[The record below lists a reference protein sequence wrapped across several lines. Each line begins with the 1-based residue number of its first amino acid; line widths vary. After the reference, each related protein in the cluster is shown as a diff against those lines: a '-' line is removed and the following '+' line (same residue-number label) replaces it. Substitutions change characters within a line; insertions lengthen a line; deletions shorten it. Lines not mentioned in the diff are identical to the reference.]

1 MSSFVFNVTRHAPEL
16 LPPAEQTP
24 YEFKELSDIDDQDG
38 LRFHIP
44 SFLIYEH
51 SGDQND
57 PVMVIKKAV
66 AKALVSYY
74 PFAGRLRE
82 KEGRKLV
89 VECNGE
95 GIIFIEANANANL
108 KIFGYPL
115 LPPFPCLDELLW
127 HVPGSTDILD
137 APLMLIQV
145 TRFKCGG
152 FIFAL
157 QYNHTMADAQGI
169 MLFLNAV
176 AEHASGAQSLSTP
189 PVWQRHLLNARKP
202 PHVKFQ
208 HREYEE
214 VLAETNDTLIPVND
228 LVDKSFFFGPKQ
240 IAALRR
246 LIPPHQKASTF
257 EILSACLWRCR
268 TIALQLHPQQLVRFM
283 CIVNSRNL
291 FNPPLP
297 PGYYGNGFAFPVA
310 LSTVSKLSR
319 NPIGYSLNLIQQA
332 KSAVT
337 EEYMKSVADFMV
349 LNGRPRFST
358 SISSFIVSDVTRSG
372 SDNLDL
378 GWGSPVYGGPA
389 KGGVGAVPGISSFYI
404 PFKNVNGEKGIV
416 VPLCLPANA
425 MEIFVKEINGLLGS
439 VLNSPNKGHGSSILI
454 SSL

>member
-1 MSSFVFNVTRHAPEL
+1 MT
-16 LPPAEQTP
+16 
-24 YEFKELSDIDDQDG
+24 
-38 LRFHIP
+38 
-44 SFLIYEH
+44 
-51 SGDQND
+51 
-57 PVMVIKKAV
+57 
-66 AKALVSYY
+66 
-74 PFAGRLRE
+74 
-82 KEGRKLV
+82 
-89 VECNGE
+89 
-95 GIIFIEANANANL
+95 
-108 KIFGYPL
+108 
-115 LPPFPCLDELLW
+115 
-127 HVPGSTDILD
+127 
-137 APLMLIQV
+137 
-145 TRFKCGG
+145 
-152 FIFAL
+152 
-157 QYNHTMADAQGI
+157 
-169 MLFLNAV
+169 
-176 AEHASGAQSLSTP
+176 
-189 PVWQRHLLNARKP
+189 
-202 PHVKFQ
+202 
-208 HREYEE
+208 
-214 VLAETNDTLIPVND
+214 
-228 LVDKSFFFGPKQ
+228 GPKQ

-246 LIPPHQKASTF
+246 LIPPHQRASTF

-439 VLNSPNKGHGSSILI
+439 VLNSPNNGHGSSILI